1 METIP
6 TTSRSLDKYFHING
20 DTFEK
25 QSNKKLN
32 DYRNWSEF
40 SHADKWLIFS
50 DNIGESICIDET
62 PPSNGELYT
71 LVTNR
76 ESRGKKDTIIAIV
89 QGVAADKVIEALMRI
104 DESKRNIVRKITM
117 DMSNSMRFIAKRSFP
132 KTIRTIDRFHIQK
145 LACDALQEIRI
156 AH

>member
-25 QSNKKLN
+25 QYNEKLS

-40 SHADKWLIFS
+40 SHADEWLIFS
-50 DNIGESICIDET
+50 DNLGENICIDET
-62 PPSNGELYT
+62 APSNGELYT